1 DPNHIFTGLDPD
13 TYDVEVLSYDG
24 ECVDRQ
30 TVTVDDP
37 ALFTASAILV
47 RDLQCNPNYQPN
59 INLNDPDSPEYDP
72 TAPPFDPDEF
82 IALIEVVVTG
92 GSGNF
97 DYSINNPT
105 FQLLSPEPP
114 TTNVFRFT
122 TAGTYIITVTDQ
134 DTSCFVETNPVVVNP
149 YTPIEFT
156 IAGTNPVCPTD
167 LGSILVTV
175 TAGQGPYT
183 YDLDRGT
190 QIITSN
196 NSTQTF
202 SGVSNG
208 THFITVSDL
217 FGCPAEEQSLDIMN
231 TNSITA
237 DIAITDELRCDSN
250 GLPFIPGEITIS
262 NPQNGNG
269 TYEYSID

>member
-37 ALFTASAILV
+37 ALFTASAILDA
-47 RDLQCNPNYQPN
+47 DLTCTDAE
-59 INLNDPDSPEYDP
+59 IR
-72 TAPPFDPDEF
+72 
-82 IALIEVVVTG
+82 IEVTG

-97 DYSINNPT
+97 VYSFQGNPGSQQGSNIFVIT
-105 FQLLSPEPP
+105 A
-114 TTNVFRFT
+114 
-122 TAGTYIITVTDQ
+122 AGTYTFTVSDITTGCSV
-134 DTSCFVETNPVVVNP
+134 DTNAVIVNP
-149 YTPIEFT
+149 YEQIEAT
-156 IAGTNPVCPTD
+156 ATGTNPVCPTD

-183 YDLDRGT
+183 YDLDGGAQVVSSNSTTQTFNNIAIGT
-190 QIITSN
+190 HTINVLDRFGCAIDNPIDVTITSN
-196 NSTQTF
+196 
-202 SGVSNG
+202 GV
-208 THFITVSDL
+208 
-217 FGCPAEEQSLDIMN
+217 
-231 TNSITA
+231 ITA